1 MKKVIYTEKAPK
13 PIGPYSQGIINEN
26 LLFTAGQIGID
37 LKTGEL
43 AEGIKEQTKLCL
55 EYIKAIVEAAG
66 SSMKK
71 ILKTTVYLSN
81 MSNFNEM
88 NEVYKQY
95 FQEEYPVR
103 STVEVSRL
111 PKNALVE
118 IEAVAGV

>member
-1 MKKVIYTEKAPK
+1 MRKVIYTEKAPK

-26 LLFTAGQIGID
+26 LLFIAGQIGID

-43 AEGIKEQTKLCL
+43 ADGIKEQTKLCL
-55 EYIKAIVEAAG
+55 EFIKAIVEATG

-71 ILKTTVYLSN
+71 VLKITVYLSSMN
-81 MSNFNEM
+81 NFVDM

-95 FQEEYPVR
+95 FQGEYPVR

-111 PKNALVE
+111 PKNALIE
-118 IEAVAGV
+118 IEAIAEA